1 MKRPL
6 FLFLLAVSSFSFA
19 GEPTLV
25 TGPVYDKEGHLLQY
39 VYPDQSQDLYAYDS
53 AWRITE
59 FQSRTGE
66 VTKYAYRADGSM
78 ITLKSSDILEV
89 KDQ

>member
-1 MKRPL
+1 MKRLVFLLL
-6 FLFLLAVSSFSFA
+6 FLWAVSSFSFA
-19 GEPTLV
+19 GAPT
-25 TGPVYDKEGHLLQY
+25 TGPVYDKEGHLLRY
-39 VYPDQSQDLYAYDS
+39 VYPDQSQDLYAYDR